1 MPRSIPLFSASAIVL
16 AGAFLCIYLLTPA
29 FAVGTMIT
37 EHPAVAFC
45 AAMVIAG
52 LAWLSLLPIL
62 RRFKLSPKISVP
74 AIIFPAVFVLGVLL
88 RILLFGSES
97 VYENDYRR
105 YLWDGA
111 VTANGANPYEYSPS
125 EIYEASK
132 PGASSVP
139 SLARLAV
146 LSNVEADGL
155 TNDINSP
162 VLTTIYPPA
171 AQGVFALAYWIAP
184 FKLWALKLVF
194 LFFELLGLAALLAG
208 LRARGLPLSW
218 SALYWLNPIIIFT
231 TYNGVHMD
239 VLLVAPILSA
249 LLWSQRRPIIAALML
264 SLAAAIKIWPLLL
277 APVLFRQWRD
287 KPVIYFGIAG
297 LIAVLTSLSLLP
309 MILSLDESA
318 GIVAYSANWVN
329 SSFLFPG
336 VRDALGLFIEDPNRA
351 ARYVIAAILTGF
363 SLWLGFITP
372 KDPERVPSHLL
383 LLAAALVFLSPT
395 GYPWYFIWFLMFL
408 PFAVSHWS
416 ARGLALL
423 TIGAAAYFA
432 RFKMGEAGHYN
443 IYIRVLLPLEFGI
456 PLAVL
461 MWDGLKARSRV

>member
-1 MPRSIPLFSASAIVL
+1 MRRAIPKLSASAIVL
-16 AGAFLCIYLLTPA
+16 AGALLCIRLLTPA
-29 FAVGTMIT
+29 FAVGTKMPD
-37 EHPAVAFC
+37 HPAIAFST
-45 AAMVIAG
+45 AMVIAG
-52 LAWLSLLPIL
+52 LAWLALLPIL
-62 RRFKLSPKISVP
+62 RSIVRSPKLTLP
-74 AIIFPAVFVLGVLL
+74 AIVFPAVILLGLLL
-88 RILLFGSES
+88 RILFFSSDS

-125 EIYEASK
+125 EIFEASK
-132 PGASSVP
+132 AGASSVP
-139 SLARLAV
+139 DLARLAV
-146 LSNVEADGL
+146 LSNEADGL
-155 TNDINSP
+155 TGDINSP

-208 LRARGLPLSW
+208 LRARGLPLIW
-218 SALYWLNPIIIFT
+218 SALYWLNPVIIFT

-249 LLWSQRRPIIAALML
+249 LLWAQRRPIIAAVML

-287 KPVIYFGIAG
+287 KPVIYFGVAA

-309 MILSLDESA
+309 MLLSLDDSA
-318 GIVAYSANWVN
+318 GLVAYSANWTN

-336 VRDALGLFIEDPNRA
+336 LRDALGLLIEDPNRA
-351 ARYVIAAILTGF
+351 ARYLIAAILTAF
-363 SLWLGFITP
+363 SLWLGFIAP
-372 KDPERVPSHLL
+372 KDPDRIPSHLL
-383 LLAAALVFLSPT
+383 LLAAAFVFLSPT

-416 ARGLALL
+416 ARGLGLL

-432 RFKMGEAGHYN
+432 RFKIGYAGHYH
-443 IYIRVLLPLEFGI
+443 IYARILLPMEFGI
-456 PLAVL
+456 PLGVL
-461 MWDGLKARSRV
+461 MWDGLKARARV